1 MARNVKRPKRR
12 GAAAVPRRSRP
23 PAAGPAPRARRP
35 GKVKEDGARTVD
47 VEPGRIEEV
56 LRKLRT
62 ELGALANKGRYT
74 RVRFKFRG
82 KQLLPD
88 LPLAAVIAAEGLTFY
103 WTGILRALLVNVA
116 GKSVLS
122 VELVN
127 DSGRFVEAGKQ
138 ELLSGE
144 VDRAIEAFRTALRME
159 RDNPRAYLHLG
170 AALRLK
176 GEKDE
181 ARAALERARA
191 LDPRGEVGRE
201 AEELLRRMT
210 GAPSEAAPAESAIDG
225 RGVREKE

>member
-1 MARNVKRPKRR
+1 M
-12 GAAAVPRRSRP
+12 
-23 PAAGPAPRARRP
+23 
-35 GKVKEDGARTVD
+35 
-47 VEPGRIEEV
+47 
-56 LRKLRT
+56 LHKLRT

-88 LPLAAVIAAEGLTFY
+88 LPLAAVVAAEGLTFY

-127 DSGRFVEAGKQ
+127 DSARFVQAGKD
-138 ELLSGE
+138 ELLAGE
-144 VDRAIEAFRTALRME
+144 VDRAIDAFRTALRME
-159 RDNPRAYLHLG
+159 RDNPRAFLHLG

-176 GEKDE
+176 NNLVE
-181 ARAALERARA
+181 AREALERARA

-201 AEELLRRMT
+201 ATELLRRMR
-210 GAPSEAAPAESAIDG
+210 GPDAGPPPADA
-225 RGVREKE
+225 

>member
-1 MARNVKRPKRR
+1 VAREPQKPKRR
-12 GAAAVPRRSRP
+12 RAAVRRPSSRR
-23 PAAGPAPRARRP
+23 AAARRP
-35 GKVKEDGARTVD
+35 AAPSRRADARARTID
-47 VEPGRIEEV
+47 VEPGRIEEM
-56 LRKLRT
+56 LHKLRT

-88 LPLAAVIAAEGLTFY
+88 LPLAAVVAAEGLTFY

-127 DSGRFVEAGKQ
+127 DSARFVQAGKD
-138 ELLSGE
+138 ELLAGE
-144 VDRAIEAFRTALRME
+144 VDRAIDAFRTALRME
-159 RDNPRAYLHLG
+159 RDNPRAFLHLG

-176 GEKDE
+176 NDLVE
-181 ARAALERARA
+181 AREALERARA

-201 AEELLRRMT
+201 ATELLRRMR
-210 GAPSEAAPAESAIDG
+210 GPDAGPPPADA
-225 RGVREKE
+225 

>member
-1 MARNVKRPKRR
+1 M
-12 GAAAVPRRSRP
+12 
-23 PAAGPAPRARRP
+23 
-35 GKVKEDGARTVD
+35 
-47 VEPGRIEEV
+47 
-56 LRKLRT
+56 LQKLRT

-103 WTGILRALLVNVA
+103 WTGILRTLLVNVA

-122 VELVN
+122 VELVH
-127 DSGRFVEAGKQ
+127 DSGRFVQAGKD
-138 ELLSGE
+138 ELLAGD
-144 VDRAIEAFRTALRME
+144 VDRAIEAFRKALRME

-176 GEKDE
+176 GKDTE
-181 ARAALERARA
+181 AKEALERARA

-201 AEELLRRMT
+201 AQEMLRRMG
-210 GAPSEAAPAESAIDG
+210 GAAAAPRQGIS
-225 RGVREKE
+225 RT

>member
-1 MARNVKRPKRR
+1 MARNVKKRKRR
-12 GAAAVPRRSRP
+12 DAVPSPRRRRARS
-23 PAAGPAPRARRP
+23 AKAPRPR
-35 GKVKEDGARTVD
+35 KVEDAGARTVD

-56 LRKLRT
+56 LRKLRV

-127 DSGRFVEAGKQ
+127 DSGRFVQAGKE
-138 ELLSGE
+138 ELLSGD

-159 RDNPRAYLHLG
+159 RDNPRAQLHLG

-176 GEKDE
+176 GALDE

-201 AEELLRRMT
+201 AEELLRRMK
-210 GAPSEAAPAESAIDG
+210 GPPSEPAPPQP
-225 RGVREKE
+225 

>member
-1 MARNVKRPKRR
+1 MARETKKPKTRRP
-12 GAAAVPRRSRP
+12 S
-23 PAAGPAPRARRP
+23 APKKARRP
-35 GKVKEDGARTVD
+35 LRPSRASAKRAADGARTVN
-47 VEPGRIEEV
+47 VEPGRIEEM
-56 LRKLRT
+56 LHKLRT

-103 WTGILRALLVNVA
+103 WTGILRTLLVNVA

-127 DSGRFVEAGKQ
+127 DSGRFVQAGKD
-138 ELLSGE
+138 ELLAGD
-144 VDRAIEAFRTALRME
+144 VDRAIEAFQRALRME

-176 GEKDE
+176 GKDSE
-181 ARAALERARA
+181 AKEALERAHA
-191 LDPRGEVGRE
+191 LDPHGEVGRE
-201 AEELLRRMT
+201 AKEMLRRM
-210 GAPSEAAPAESAIDG
+210 GGASPAPSQEE
-225 RGVREKE
+225 

>member
-1 MARNVKRPKRR
+1 VARETKPPKRR
-12 GAAAVPRRSRP
+12 RPSAVRNATKRKAAPK
-23 PAAGPAPRARRP
+23 RASAR
-35 GKVKEDGARTVD
+35 KASDAGARTVD
-47 VEPGRIEEV
+47 VEPGRIEEM
-56 LRKLRT
+56 LHKLRT
-62 ELGALANKGRYT
+62 EVGALANKGRYT

-116 GKSVLS
+116 GRSVLS

-127 DSGRFVEAGKQ
+127 DSGRFVQSGKE
-138 ELLSGE
+138 ELLAGD
-144 VDRAIEAFRTALRME
+144 VDKAIDAFRTALRME

-176 GEKDE
+176 GKYTE
-181 ARAALERARA
+181 AREALQRARS

-201 AEELLRRMT
+201 ATELLRKMGGVVT
-210 GAPSEAAPAESAIDG
+210 EVAPED
-225 RGVREKE
+225 

>member
-1 MARNVKRPKRR
+1 VARERSAPKPRR
-12 GAAAVPRRSRP
+12 HAAAPRKAKPRR
-23 PAAGPAPRARRP
+23 PAAPRKPHARP
-35 GKVKEDGARTVD
+35 EDAGARTVH
-47 VEPGRIEEV
+47 VEPGRIEEMLQK
-56 LRKLRT
+56 LRK
-62 ELGALANKGRYT
+62 EFSALANKGRYT

-103 WTGILRALLVNVA
+103 WTGILRTLLVNVA

-127 DSGRFVEAGKQ
+127 DSGRFVEAGKE
-138 ELLSGE
+138 ELLSGD

-159 RDNPRAYLHLG
+159 RDNPRAHLHLG

-176 GEKDE
+176 GFLAE
-181 ARAALERARA
+181 ARQALERAHA

-201 AEELLRRMT
+201 AEELLRRMS
-210 GAPSEAAPAESAIDG
+210 GAPVPTPG
-225 RGVREKE
+225 P

>member
-1 MARNVKRPKRR
+1 VARETKKARVR
-12 GAAAVPRRSRP
+12 RP
-23 PAAGPAPRARRP
+23 PASKKARRP
-35 GKVKEDGARTVD
+35 PKPSRPSAKKADNGARTVD
-47 VEPGRIEEV
+47 VEPGRIEEM
-56 LRKLRT
+56 LQKLRT

-103 WTGILRALLVNVA
+103 WTGILRTLLVNVA

-127 DSGRFVEAGKQ
+127 DSGRFVQAGKD
-138 ELLSGE
+138 ELLAGD
-144 VDRAIEAFRTALRME
+144 VDSAIEAFQKALRME

-176 GEKDE
+176 GKDTE
-181 ARAALERARA
+181 AKKALERAHA
-191 LDPRGEVGRE
+191 LDPHGEVGRE
-201 AEELLRRMT
+201 AQEMLRRMG
-210 GAPSEAAPAESAIDG
+210 GAAAAPTQEP
-225 RGVREKE
+225 

>member
-1 MARNVKRPKRR
+1 
-12 GAAAVPRRSRP
+12 
-23 PAAGPAPRARRP
+23 
-35 GKVKEDGARTVD
+35 
-47 VEPGRIEEV
+47 
-56 LRKLRT
+56 
-62 ELGALANKGRYT
+62 
-74 RVRFKFRG
+74 VRFKFRG

>member
-1 MARNVKRPKRR
+1 VARETKKPKPPRPSAPKKAKGGRQ
-12 GAAAVPRRSRP
+12 PRRSRP
-23 PAAGPAPRARRP
+23 PAKKAG
-35 GKVKEDGARTVD
+35 DGARTVD
-47 VEPGRIEEV
+47 VEPGRIEEM
-56 LRKLRT
+56 LQKLRT

-103 WTGILRALLVNVA
+103 WTGILRTLLVNVA

-127 DSGRFVEAGKQ
+127 DSGRYVQAGKD
-138 ELLSGE
+138 ELLAGD
-144 VDRAIEAFRTALRME
+144 VDRAIEAFQRALRME

-176 GEKDE
+176 GKDSE
-181 ARAALERARA
+181 AKEALERARA
-191 LDPRGEVGRE
+191 LDPHGEVGRE
-201 AEELLRRMT
+201 AQEMLRRMG
-210 GAPSEAAPAESAIDG
+210 GAPATPSEEA
-225 RGVREKE
+225 

>member
-1 MARNVKRPKRR
+1 MARETKPPKRR
-12 GAAAVPRRSRP
+12 RP
-23 PAAGPAPRARRP
+23 SAPRSTTKRKAAPKRASPR
-35 GKVKEDGARTVD
+35 EASDAGARTVD
-47 VEPGRIEEV
+47 VEPGRIEEM
-56 LRKLRT
+56 LHKLRT
-62 ELGALANKGRYT
+62 EVGALANKGRYT

-116 GKSVLS
+116 GRSVLS

-127 DSGRFVEAGKQ
+127 DSGRFVQAGKE
-138 ELLSGE
+138 ELLAGD
-144 VDRAIEAFRTALRME
+144 VDKAIEAFRTALRME

-176 GEKDE
+176 GKHNE
-181 ARAALERARA
+181 ARDALQRARS

-201 AEELLRRMT
+201 AAELLRKM
-210 GAPSEAAPAESAIDG
+210 G
-225 RGVREKE
+225 GVVTEVAHED

>member
-1 MARNVKRPKRR
+1 MARETKPPKRR
-12 GAAAVPRRSRP
+12 RP
-23 PAAGPAPRARRP
+23 PVGKSATPRKKASPKRASVR
-35 GKVKEDGARTVD
+35 KESNTGARTVD
-47 VEPGRIEEV
+47 VEPGRIEEM
-56 LRKLRT
+56 LHKLRT
-62 ELGALANKGRYT
+62 EVGALANKGRYT

-116 GKSVLS
+116 GRSVLS

-127 DSGRFVEAGKQ
+127 DSGRFVQAGKE
-138 ELLSGE
+138 ELLAGD
-144 VDRAIEAFRTALRME
+144 VDKAIEAFRTALRME

-176 GEKDE
+176 GKDPE
-181 ARAALERARA
+181 AREALQRARA

-201 AEELLRRMT
+201 ATEMLRKMG
-210 GAPSEAAPAESAIDG
+210 GA
-225 RGVREKE
+225 VREVPPEA

>member
-1 MARNVKRPKRR
+1 VAHERKTLKPRRP
-12 GAAAVPRRSRP
+12 AAAPRKAKPRRPAARRTPRPRP
-23 PAAGPAPRARRP
+23 P
-35 GKVKEDGARTVD
+35 GKAGARTVT
-47 VEPGRIEEV
+47 VEPGRIEEM
-56 LRKLRT
+56 LQKLRT
-62 ELGALANKGRYT
+62 ELSALANKGRYT

-116 GKSVLS
+116 GRSVLS

-127 DSGRFVEAGKQ
+127 DSGRFVEAGKE
-138 ELLSGE
+138 ELLSGD

-159 RDNPRAYLHLG
+159 RDNPRAHLHLG

-176 GEKDE
+176 GSLEE
-181 ARAALERARA
+181 ARAALERARS
-191 LDPRGEVGRE
+191 LDPRGQVGRE

-210 GAPSEAAPAESAIDG
+210 GSPSEPPPPQAGA
-225 RGVREKE
+225 